1 MFTTISYLFF
11 RTKGE
16 RKKKLHETV
25 RTAPTAKRADIMRL
39 NAEHE
44 YQMKVKSKQMERR
57 EQMLRTPTP
66 MVRQK
71 GEMTSALFQHL
82 V

>member
-44 YQMKVKSKQMERR
+44 YQI
-57 EQMLRTPTP
+57 
-66 MVRQK
+66 
-71 GEMTSALFQHL
+71 
-82 V
+82 

>member
-16 RKKKLHETV
+16 QKNKLHETV

-44 YQMKVKSKQMERR
+44 YQMKVKASKWNEESKCCERQPQWYAGR
-57 EQMLRTPTP
+57 ER
-66 MVRQK
+66 
-71 GEMTSALFQHL
+71 
-82 V
+82 